1 VMKQILY
8 ENTALRGDNT
18 QIGNK
23 SPRFLCERQEKIR
36 VLDKVCKSLYNNIH
50 KITVYN

>member
-1 VMKQILY
+1 MKQILY

-23 SPRFLCERQEKIR
+23 SPRFLCERPEKIG
-36 VLDKVCKSLYNNIH
+36 VLDKVCKSVYNNIH
-50 KITVYN
+50 KIAVYN